1 MARRHFDERDVKSR
15 PPRSS
20 RPRSKDRPD
29 YSDAEIATVI
39 AVERGRYLC
48 ITESGI
54 EISAMKA
61 RELGKNAIVVG
72 DRVGVVGDLS
82 GRDGTLARIAKVET
96 RRNSLTRTID
106 DGEKFEKTI
115 AANLDQMVVVV
126 AVADPEPRTGF
137 IDRCLAVAYD
147 QGISPILVMT
157 KCDLGDPTGFLKD
170 YRELDFPIFT
180 TQRGADITAI
190 RESLAGKSS
199 VMIGH
204 SGVGKST
211 LVNAL
216 VGSDSRRTGDV
227 NLVTGRGRHTSSSA
241 IALRIPG
248 SGWIIDTPGVR
259 SFGLDHV
266 DVSRIVASFTDLAPV
281 IAQCP
286 KNCSHDEIDCAL
298 NQFIDVNPASAARIA
313 SLRRVL
319 ASRYQPIT

>member
-1 MARRHFDERDVKSR
+1 MARRQFDERDVKSR
-15 PPRSS
+15 PPRST

-29 YSDAEIATVI
+29 YSGAEIATVI
-39 AVERGRYLC
+39 GVERGRYLC
-48 ITESGI
+48 IKEDGS
-54 EISAMKA
+54 EINAMKS
-61 RELGKNAIVVG
+61 RELGKNSIVVG
-72 DRVGVVGDLS
+72 DRVGIVGDVS
-82 GRDGTLARIAKVET
+82 GREGTLARIAKVED

-115 AANLDQMVVVV
+115 AANVDQMVIV
-126 AVADPEPRTGF
+126 AAVSDPEPRTGF

-157 KCDLGDPTGFLKD
+157 KSDLGDPTPFLSE
-170 YRELDFPIFT
+170 YRSLDFPIFI
-180 TQRGADITAI
+180 TQRGADITPI
-190 RESLAGKSS
+190 RNALQNKSS

-216 VGSDSRRTGDV
+216 IGINSRRTGDV

-241 IALRIPG
+241 IALRIPD

-266 DVSRIVASFTDLAPV
+266 DVTRVIASFTDLASV
-281 IAQCP
+281 IAKCP
-286 KNCSHDEIDCAL
+286 KNCSHDEVDCAL
-298 NQFIDVNPASAARIA
+298 NHYVVERKEAAPRIA

-319 ASRYQPIT
+319 ASRSQPIT